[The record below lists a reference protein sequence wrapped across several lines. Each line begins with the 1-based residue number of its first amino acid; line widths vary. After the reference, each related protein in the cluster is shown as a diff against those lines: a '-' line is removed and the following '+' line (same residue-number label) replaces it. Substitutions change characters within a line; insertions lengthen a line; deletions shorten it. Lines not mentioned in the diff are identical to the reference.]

1 MNFKEWV
8 EKADRDLKLAKLAM
22 ENDILDYALFHAQQA
37 VEKYLKSFLVK
48 NKVNFRKKHDIFY
61 LLGLCIDIDKDF
73 SKLLQFDLEIF
84 ESAIA
89 VRYPS
94 DFYPDIN
101 TVKRAIAIAEN
112 VRDFVLKKLEVHKED
127 F

>member
-1 MNFKEWV
+1 MSSEKWV

-48 NKVNFRKKHDIFY
+48 NKADFRKRHDLFY
-61 LLGLCIDIDKDF
+61 ILGMCIDIDEEF
-73 SKLLQFDLEIF
+73 RKLLELDLEIF
-84 ESAIA
+84 ENAIA

-94 DFYPDIN
+94 DFYPEHN
-101 TVKRAIAIAEN
+101 TIKKAIKIAER
-112 VRDFVLKKLEVHKED
+112 VREFVRKKL
-127 F
+127 